1 MRLSKEEHR
10 MLSDAVCAANAAYER
25 VLERHGIDISY
36 YPIDVIVRC
45 LSVDE
50 LAELQR
56 ITYEHMD
63 RKL

>member
-1 MRLSKEEHR
+1 

-25 VLERHGIDISY
+25 VLGRHGVDPGY

-50 LAELQR
+50 FGEMQR